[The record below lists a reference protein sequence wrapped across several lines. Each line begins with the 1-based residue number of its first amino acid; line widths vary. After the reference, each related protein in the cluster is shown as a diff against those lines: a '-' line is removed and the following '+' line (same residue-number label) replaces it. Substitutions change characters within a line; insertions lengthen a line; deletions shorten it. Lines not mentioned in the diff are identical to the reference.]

1 MIKIQKS
8 QKEII
13 NLIGENNLKDEKIK
27 NLKDIE
33 NWDSLKYMTLVSYV
47 ESFLK
52 KRLTE
57 KEIIKLQKIYE
68 IKKLIQLD

>member
-1 MIKIQKS
+1 MIKIQKF

-13 NLIGENNLKDEKIK
+13 NLIGENNLKDKKIK
-27 NLKDIE
+27 NLKNIE

-52 KRLTE
+52 KTLTE

>member
-1 MIKIQKS
+1 MIKIQKFH
-8 QKEII
+8 KEII
-13 NLIGENNLKDEKIK
+13 NLIGENNLKDKKIK

-33 NWDSLKYMTLVSYV
+33 NWDSLKYMTLVSHV

>member
-1 MIKIQKS
+1 
-8 QKEII
+8 
-13 NLIGENNLKDEKIK
+13 
-27 NLKDIE
+27 
-33 NWDSLKYMTLVSYV
+33 MTLVSHV

>member
-1 MIKIQKS
+1 MIKIQKF

-13 NLIGENNLKDEKIK
+13 NLIGENNLKDKKIK
-27 NLKDIE
+27 NLKNIE
-33 NWDSLKYMTLVSYV
+33 NWDSLKYMTLVSYL

-52 KRLTE
+52 KTLTE

>member
-1 MIKIQKS
+1 MIKIQKFH
-8 QKEII
+8 KDII
-13 NLIGENNLKDEKIK
+13 NLIGENNLKDKKIK

-33 NWDSLKYMTLVSYV
+33 NWDSLKYMTLVSHV